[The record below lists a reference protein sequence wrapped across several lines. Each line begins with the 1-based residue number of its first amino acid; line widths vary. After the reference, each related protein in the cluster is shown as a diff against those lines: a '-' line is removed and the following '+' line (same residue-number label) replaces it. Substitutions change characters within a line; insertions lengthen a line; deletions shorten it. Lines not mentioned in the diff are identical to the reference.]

1 MRRRQCGSLFWE
13 ASTSSSSDTF
23 PVFRSSPLLLH
34 LFGDRAPLDCRNARI
49 FHGVDGDPLSFCSFS
64 CTCFPPSPLLFF
76 SKAVAA
82 HDDNSQDEEAEK
94 YKNDQM
100 PSSDALPVF
109 PSPPKASVSHINFR
123 KEKGGKIVDLHL
135 RLSAADDL
143 RSPAATNNQS
153 ILLSFFGT
161 YAYSTEKEG
170 GSGTTSGVVLV
181 SRSAEL

>member
-13 ASTSSSSDTF
+13 ASSSDTF
-23 PVFRSSPLLLH
+23 PVFRSSLLLLH

-49 FHGVDGDPLSFCSFS
+49 FHGVDGDPLSFAVFLARVSLL
-64 CTCFPPSPLLFF
+64 PPLLFF
-76 SKAVAA
+76 RKPLL
-82 HDDNSQDEEAEK
+82 HMTTTPKMKRERN
-94 YKNDQM
+94 KNDQM
-100 PSSDALPVF
+100 PPSDALPVF

-123 KEKGGKIVDLHL
+123 KEKRKNIVDLHL

-161 YAYSTEKEG
+161 YAYSTERG
-170 GSGTTSGVVLV
+170 GLGTTSGVVLV